1 MRRPITPRGYN
12 ALRAELQKLKAQR
25 PELSHAIEV
34 ARAHGDLSENA
45 DYDAAKNKM
54 AMSEARINDLEH
66 KLALAD
72 VIDPRTLQ
80 SLDRVVFGVSVIVE
94 DADSGEERRIS
105 LVGADESDADQGRVS
120 VESPFGR
127 ALLGKSVGDM
137 VRVKLPA
144 GMRDYELREI
154 FVDYKDEAAEE

>member
-12 ALRAELQKLKAQR
+12 ALRSELQKLKAQR
-25 PELSHAIEV
+25 PALSHAIEV

-54 AMSEARINDLEH
+54 AMSESRINDLEH

-72 VIDPRTLQ
+72 VIDPRALPGTE
-80 SLDRVVFGVSVIVE
+80 RVVFGVSVLVE
-94 DADSGEERRIS
+94 DAESGEEKRMS
-105 LVGADESDADQGRVS
+105 LVGADESDADLGRIS
-120 VESPFGR
+120 VESPFGK
-127 ALLGKSVGDM
+127 ALLGKAVGDL

-144 GMRDYELREI
+144 GTREYELRQI
-154 FVDYKDEAAEE
+154 FVDYTDDAPEE